1 MNAKLLNKLFQS
13 IAANDTK
20 MLNQIA
26 KTIIEDEKKKGHE
39 SLAKQLENTINNA
52 AIVAKSS
59 EIDTL
64 NKVSSVSGM
73 SELPVSRRHNQA
85 LATLIDRNKLKHH
98 MVLAPE
104 LERRIDKI
112 EKEYSAKERLI
123 KHGLRPR
130 SKILLY
136 GSPGC
141 GKTLGAERIAWNL
154 GLPLMKVKFDAIIS
168 SYFGESSAN
177 LRSIFEASNERACVL
192 LLDECDF
199 IAKSRMNGQDVG
211 EIPRIVNML
220 LMLLDEYDAPGVLVA
235 TTNLEQSLDK
245 ALFRRFDEV
254 IEITRPTE
262 REIKLLFDTT
272 LSSFKVAKNIN
283 WDAIVEKVKGNSAA
297 NIVQIAEN
305 AAKSCILEGSLI
317 VMQDH
322 IETAICEICLF
333 I

>member
-13 IAANDTK
+13 IASNDTH

-26 KTIIEDEKKKGHE
+26 KTIIEEEKKKGHE
-39 SLAKQLENTINNA
+39 NLAKQLENTINNVNTT
-52 AIVAKSS
+52 IKSS
-59 EIDTL
+59 EIESID
-64 NKVSSVSGM
+64 KVTNVSGM
-73 SELPVSRRHNQA
+73 TTLPVSRRHNQA
-85 LATLIDRNKLKHH
+85 LATIIDRDKLKHH

-104 LERRIDKI
+104 LERRFDKI
-112 EKEYSAKERLI
+112 EREYSAKERLT
-123 KHGLRPR
+123 KHGLKPR
-130 SKILLY
+130 SRILLF

-177 LRSIFEASNERACVL
+177 LRSIFEASTETPCVL

-199 IAKSRMNGQDVG
+199 IAKSRMIGQDVG

-220 LMLLDEYDAPGVLVA
+220 LMLLDEYDAPGILIA

-262 REIKLLFDTT
+262 REIKILFETT
-272 LSSFKVAKNIN
+272 LSSFKIAKGIN
-283 WDAIVEKVKGNSAA
+283 WDAIVEKVKGNSSA

-305 AAKSCILEGSLI
+305 AAKSSILEGAAN
-317 VMQDH
+317 VMQEH
-322 IETAICEICLF
+322 IEVAIFEISKY
-333 I
+333 